1 MLLEFVLDF
10 NEPCFIFVED
20 IEIDIEIERKVKKYK
35 RKYLYK
41 LTIYPGKSFLLGIK
55 DSNPISTEIVEN
67 GIAMEAGFKTK
78 QGYKA
83 LLNFKVVF
91 SIDYFCNNYDF
102 LINFFEH

>member
-1 MLLEFVLDF
+1 
-10 NEPCFIFVED
+10 
-20 IEIDIEIERKVKKYK
+20 
-35 RKYLYK
+35 
-41 LTIYPGKSFLLGIK
+41 
-55 DSNPISTEIVEN
+55 
-67 GIAMEAGFKTK
+67 MEAGFKTK